1 MLSRPAKIGELGMII
16 TSPAEHA
23 TAISERV
30 AVKIRS
36 LVAERL
42 GVEIKRVSDDARLV
56 NDLGADW
63 LDCLELLIAIEDDFA
78 IEFADD
84 EIERV
89 VAVADLVRFVEAHQ
103 QIRTK

>member
-1 MLSRPAKIGELGMII
+1 MTISSSAQ
-16 TSPAEHA
+16 HA
-23 TAISERV
+23 TATNEGV
-30 AVKIRS
+30 AMKIRS
-36 LVAERL
+36 LVAEHL
-42 GVEIKRVSDDARLV
+42 GVDTERVSDDARFV

-63 LDCLELLIAIEDDFA
+63 LDCLELLIAIEDDFS

-103 QIRTK
+103 QMGT